1 MQSHVSK
8 MRLMTSLIIA
18 AAALAVPVHAQQWKP
33 SKTVELVV
41 GSAPGGSPDIMAR
54 LIQNIFQKTS
64 LVPTSAVVNKPGAA
78 NTIGWAYLNQ
88 HAGDGHYIAT
98 FSPAVIGNK
107 LLGTSQLDYTD
118 FTPLNILAREYVL
131 FAVRADSPI
140 GSLKDLTARMKK
152 DSQSTSFA
160 FATARGNHNHIVLS
174 MYLKSIGVDPKVA
187 KAVVYPGGGPA
198 QTAMLGGHIDVYVAS
213 PRSMVPLQKEGKVR
227 ILALSAAERQ
237 PGAKADLPT
246 FRELG
251 HDAVFFTWRGF
262 MGPKGLK
269 APEIA
274 YWDKVFAAVAQSE
287 EWRKDTEQQ
296 MWNADYLLSADT
308 RKHLDREYEQLKVIL
323 SDLGLVGAE
332 AKKAVKE

>member
-1 MQSHVSK
+1 MNLGFAV
-8 MRLMTSLIIA
+8 RA
-18 AAALAVPVHAQQWKP
+18 AACVIALVTAALTPAAAQQWKP
-33 SKTVELVV
+33 TKTVELVV
-41 GSAPGGSPDIMAR
+41 GSAPGGSPDVMAR
-54 LIQNIFQKTS
+54 LIQTIFQKTG

-107 LLGTSQLDYTD
+107 LLGTSNLDYTD
-118 FTPLNILAREYVL
+118 FTPLNILAREYVV
-131 FAVRADSPI
+131 FAVKADSPI
-140 GSLKDLTARMKK
+140 TSLKDLTARLKK
-152 DSQSTSFA
+152 DSQAVSFA

-174 MYLKSIGVDPKVA
+174 MYLKSIGIDPKIA

-213 PRSMVPLQKEGKVR
+213 PRSMVPLQKEGRAR
-227 ILALSAAERQ
+227 ILAISAPQRQ
-237 PGAKADLPT
+237 TGPKADLPT

-262 MGPKGLK
+262 MAPRGLK

-274 YWDKVFAAVAQSE
+274 YWDAVFGKLAQTE

-296 MWNADYLLSADT
+296 FWNADYLLSAET
-308 RKHLDREYEQLKVIL
+308 RKHLERENELLKAIL
-323 SDLGLVGAE
+323 TDLGL
-332 AKKAVKE
+332 AKQ

>member
-1 MQSHVSK
+1 M
-8 MRLMTSLIIA
+8 
-18 AAALAVPVHAQQWKP
+18 
-33 SKTVELVV
+33 ELVV

-213 PRSMVPLQKEGKVR
+213 PRSMVPLQKEGKVTHPR
-227 ILALSAAERQ
+227 HLGRGASARSESGPADV
-237 PGAKADLPT
+237 PGTRDTTPCSSRGAASWARKA
-246 FRELG
+246 
-251 HDAVFFTWRGF
+251 
-262 MGPKGLK
+262 
-269 APEIA
+269 
-274 YWDKVFAAVAQSE
+274 
-287 EWRKDTEQQ
+287 
-296 MWNADYLLSADT
+296 
-308 RKHLDREYEQLKVIL
+308 
-323 SDLGLVGAE
+323 
-332 AKKAVKE
+332 